1 MTRAGDELAAGERDD
16 PTSPQYSA
24 WRSLVG
30 HFVVSWSPG
39 GDMALFEVVDA
50 IINQE
55 KVMLK
60 VQRWPDGGR
69 MWVGGVRSDMEMYSM
84 SRRPEGGFE
93 VAGDQFV
100 LVGSSSMPGATV
112 IEKVAPKSDAR
123 AVRELTALLN
133 KPRGEVLNE
142 W

>member
-1 MTRAGDELAAGERDD
+1 
-16 PTSPQYSA
+16 
-24 WRSLVG
+24 
-30 HFVVSWSPG
+30 
-39 GDMALFEVVDA
+39 MALFEVVDA

-55 KVMLK
+55 KVLLK
-60 VQRWPDGGR
+60 VQRWPDWGG
-69 MWVGGVRSDMEMYSM
+69 MWVGGERDGMYSM

-100 LVGSSSMPGATV
+100 LVGSSSMPAATV

-142 W
+142 P